1 MDREHQ
7 RARRGGAATIV
18 KGAVGKEL
26 DRPGRRSRT
35 WPVAERPVLRLA
47 HDRLD
52 TPVHHD
58 LQDGAPVASPA
69 ARCIAVKAR
78 RTEYAVTVT
87 GSAALRP
94 PHRRD
99 GRVGPY
105 REVHLSR

>member
-1 MDREHQ
+1 
-7 RARRGGAATIV
+7 
-18 KGAVGKEL
+18 
-26 DRPGRRSRT
+26 
-35 WPVAERPVLRLA
+35 VAERPVLRHA

-58 LQDGAPVASPA
+58 LQDGAPLASPA

-87 GSAALRP
+87 GSAALLP

-99 GRVGPY
+99 GRVKPY
-105 REVHLSR
+105 CEVHLSR